1 MSLFLLDEAVPSPSD
16 INLVRRKGNDSIS
29 SVFHCSNTE
38 KEILHLSVF
47 FHVLIQ
53 GNFCLHLKKVRKYLR

>member
-29 SVFHCSNTE
+29 SVFHYSNTE
-38 KEILHLSVF
+38 KEILH
-47 FHVLIQ
+47 
-53 GNFCLHLKKVRKYLR
+53 